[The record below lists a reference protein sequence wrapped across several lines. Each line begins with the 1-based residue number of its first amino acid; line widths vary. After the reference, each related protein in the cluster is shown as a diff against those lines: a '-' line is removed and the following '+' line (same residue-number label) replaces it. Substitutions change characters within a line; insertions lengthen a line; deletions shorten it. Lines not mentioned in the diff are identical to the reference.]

1 MAYTKG
7 WKAAHHERK
16 RDTLKNSERK
26 IPVME
31 KINTYLSECFESGA
45 TKPGDRLPSRS
56 VLAKKFN
63 VSLGTV
69 SVALRRLAK
78 KHPLKFVPG
87 SGVFLSERD
96 IDKGTFTIGL
106 VGPFASQVARNQ
118 TSLIEQSYWAN
129 IAQSIMHCCDE
140 QNLAMLVIPDT
151 SQEPLDID
159 RIESFGASCLVT
171 HGVSLRKET
180 VFEFKRRGI
189 PLLLGNRGDGS
200 LSSLGASYVD
210 YDVVGCFRDAVS
222 IFNDRGHERIACIFL
237 QSSDEAW
244 ATWRDAFCMEGT
256 LRGLHLPPQDYCRMK
271 SRGPILD
278 TNYAKAGEFLCDQ
291 TKALLDLPKPPTAIF
306 YHVESYL
313 MESVLETLDKR
324 GVEVGRDL
332 SIMCLALADR
342 DVQPQLSVFMEQA
355 EALGRQMVET
365 AVKLAH
371 APHEVF
377 QIDVPFTFIDR
388 GSIARIGAQA
398 EVEVQ
403 STQSGEHRSA

>member
-1 MAYTKG
+1 MKG
-7 WKAAHHERK
+7 NEK
-16 RDTLKNSERK
+16 LKNSERK
-26 IPVME
+26 TPVME
-31 KINTYLSECFESGA
+31 KINTYLSENFESGA

-87 SGVFLSERD
+87 SGVFLSESAL
-96 IDKGTFTIGL
+96 DKGTFTIGL
-106 VGPFASQVARNQ
+106 VGPFASQVAKNQ
-118 TSLIEQSYWAN
+118 TSLVEQSYWAN

-140 QNLAMLVIPDT
+140 KNLALLVIPNT

-159 RIESFGASCLVT
+159 RIESFGASCLIS
-171 HGVSLRKET
+171 HGVPLRKET
-180 VFEFKRRGI
+180 VFEFRRRGI

-210 YDVVGCFRDAVS
+210 YDVVACFRDAVR
-222 IFNDRGHERIACIFL
+222 IFNERGHERMACVFM
-237 QSSDEAW
+237 QSTDEAW
-244 ATWRDAFCMEGT
+244 TTWRDAFCMEAT
-256 LRGLHLPPQDYCRMK
+256 LRGLYLPPQLYCRMK
-271 SRGPILD
+271 PRGSVFD
-278 TNYAKAGEFLCDQ
+278 EGYAKAGEFLCDQ
-291 TKALLDLPKPPTAIF
+291 TEALLDLPEPPTAIF

-324 GVEVGRDL
+324 GVEVGKDL

-342 DVQPQLSVFMEQA
+342 DVQPKLSVFMEQA
-355 EALGRQMVET
+355 DVLGRQMVET

-371 APHEVF
+371 ASHEVF

-398 EVEVQ
+398 EMEMQ
-403 STQSGEHRSA
+403 STQSGDHPGA